1 MYFSKESAYR
11 LAKIIVSADEK
22 GASEGRIA
30 IKYGHGVGYRL
41 QDNSIIGGV
50 FEVAT
55 RRGLPKGLD
64 VKLGSENY
72 GINLDYFRRNNGKL
86 LIGEL
91 TEYLHKLINNVLRKQ
106 EQDYVKEY
114 EKAYE
119 EYEMSQVRE
128 IYKKDIVNNNQY
140 GKNKHNSPE
149 IEDNGFGL

>member
-1 MYFSKESAYR
+1 MYFSKKSAYQ

-22 GASEGRIA
+22 GASEGRLA

-50 FEVAT
+50 FGVAT

-91 TEYLHKLINNVLRKQ
+91 TEYLHKLINNELRQQ
-106 EQDYVKEY
+106 EQDYA
-114 EKAYE
+114 KA
-119 EYEMSQVRE
+119 YEMSQVRE
-128 IYKKDIVNNNQY
+128 IYKKGIVNNKQY